1 MGKALRTALP
11 RTSPVCISFFLLAL
25 SYGVLM
31 GTRGFSFLWP
41 MCMSAFIFT
50 GSMEF
55 VTVNLLVSA
64 FNPFVTFMLAVML
77 GTRHLFYGISMLGRF
92 KNMGAKK
99 PYLIFS
105 LCDETFAIDNGTI
118 IAADVD
124 RGWFYFFVGL
134 LNQSSWVAG
143 ATLGG
148 LLGERITFNTSGLD
162 FIMTAMFAVIF
173 VDQWLTTKRKSHM
186 AALTGH
192 SGARD
197 LSGGVRRRQFHD
209 PIPGRHARHVH
220 SAAAIPGRPEDRQD
234 GRGERN
240 EQRGQGDE
248 RMMIMTTWQGV
259 ITIIMA
265 MLGTM
270 LTRFLP
276 FLLFPESKEP
286 PRFITYLGTVSAV
299 CHDRPACRVL
309 AQRSAPDVRQPRHS
323 RIVGDYRNRPAA
335 HMEKEHAAVDRRR
348 HRRLYAAGTAGFLVR
363 RLPPVLGIAI
373 TWRAPSRI

>member
-1 MGKALRTALP
+1 MGKAFRTALP

-118 IAADVD
+118 IADDVD
-124 RGWFYFFVGL
+124 RGW
-134 LNQSSWVAG
+134 
-143 ATLGG
+143 
-148 LLGERITFNTSGLD
+148 
-162 FIMTAMFAVIF
+162 
-173 VDQWLTTKRKSHM
+173 
-186 AALTGH
+186 H

-286 PRFITYLGTVSAV
+286 PRFITYLGTVLPYAMTGLLVVYSLKGV
-299 CHDRPACRVL
+299 HLTSGSHGIPELL
-309 AQRSAPDVRQPRHS
+309 AIIAIALLH
-323 RIVGDYRNRPAA
+323 IWKRNMLLSIAG
-335 HMEKEHAAVDRRR
+335 
-348 HRRLYAAGTAGFLVR
+348 GTAVYMLLVQ
-363 RLPPVLGIAI
+363 LVF
-373 TWRAPSRI
+373 S

>member
-1 MGKALRTALP
+1 MQHDNLVAHALYVIRRCPRADTVAHGLSGSAIVCWPSLWRVGVYQGAAREGMRREAWERTEEGLIFNGADAEQERRHGQGVQNGIAADVAGLHQL
-11 RTSPVCISFFLLAL
+11 FLLAL

-173 VDQWLTTKRKSHM
+173 VDQWLTTKRK
-186 AALTGH
+186 A
-192 SGARD
+192 
-197 LSGGVRRRQFHD
+197 
-209 PIPGRHARHVH
+209 
-220 SAAAIPGRPEDRQD
+220 
-234 GRGERN
+234 
-240 EQRGQGDE
+240 
-248 RMMIMTTWQGV
+248 TW
-259 ITIIMA
+259 
-265 MLGTM
+265 
-270 LTRFLP
+270 P
-276 FLLFPESKEP
+276 
-286 PRFITYLGTVSAV
+286 
-299 CHDRPACRVL
+299 
-309 AQRSAPDVRQPRHS
+309 
-323 RIVGDYRNRPAA
+323 
-335 HMEKEHAAVDRRR
+335 
-348 HRRLYAAGTAGFLVR
+348 
-363 RLPPVLGIAI
+363 RLPA
-373 TWRAPSRI
+373 